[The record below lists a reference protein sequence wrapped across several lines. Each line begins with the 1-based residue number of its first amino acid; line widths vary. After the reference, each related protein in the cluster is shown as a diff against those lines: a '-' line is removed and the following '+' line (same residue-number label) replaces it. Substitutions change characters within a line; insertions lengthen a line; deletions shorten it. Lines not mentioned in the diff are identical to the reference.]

1 MNSDHQIISSAT
13 TNSNNNDEAFFIFF
27 NGSRVTVAWQNETPP
42 FSPIL
47 RLCSISPTIFLL
59 LNQDKYLYEAKF
71 DHESLVI
78 QMKCIQRNVIDVQ
91 YCRIS
96 KEVFLVLGEGS
107 VVKQCIIDYLKPL
120 EDNLWLPVIFDP
132 LELSEDGVRIKRICS
147 SSEATIFLSNMGDI
161 YALGNCGVHFSVECE
176 QPKLLRLFK
185 KGLDIIDIAAGEQF
199 FIFLTRKQWLFETNQ
214 TTAIQNYGELPD
226 LLRSE
231 QCNKNTSSS
240 MHSSTIST
248 GLDLE
253 TSIQSLL
260 QQGYSLLHTQIFSM
274 GANNK
279 GLLGTGDHIKRDS
292 LYNVQKLKEVGVC
305 SLATGKNHTVVR
317 TIDGRLYHWGFND
330 KKQLTNNEQIYEISS
345 PTELSFDSSDLDVP
359 RVHILEA
366 CCGDYRTVLLNTQG
380 EIFEKNKQ
388 TYSQE
393 KDFLTIQ
400 MKNISQQSYPLL
412 LASHQ
417 LTLYNRRYFKR
428 QYHTLHHHIQ
438 NQLKQM
444 MNFRKKFLQ
453 LNQLVEKV
461 LKDLHEVCH
470 HWENVLYIV
479 ITILHSLEQFYRGD
493 YDQSTELVV
502 IKYYREC
509 IQIFEL
515 YTKAYCDTYSI
526 DGFNEAYQ
534 LFNHSYPPTTSAGYK
549 NQDLL
554 KMFQQPFLIFPYV
567 IQLLEHIQKHENICR
582 EELLAWNEFSRRN
595 RIDLELA
602 DNTRDFWRSNFK
614 NTKVLQF
621 KTKERRVIL
630 SSTAVPIKISHVG
643 FGATIFILFSDFLC
657 QHSSQIT
664 ALPLNAMWLK
674 KEETGIRIIT
684 PEKNFVLTSK
694 NKHDIELWYD
704 QLEITIKT
712 VLMLSEKSKIPEVR
726 MIDYNFAPNH
736 AIYGG
741 VYVKGNFSN
750 GVMHG
755 KCRLEY
761 PNGKMYSGDVI
772 HGVIEGYGR
781 MFIPKVGLYKGNL
794 KNGKFWGHGTLIIN
808 EKELYEGNF
817 RNGLFNGHGHKQHSD
832 YVYIGEFVDNQRC
845 GYGVLDRIATGEKYL
860 GLFAD
865 NKRIGNGVCISSTG
879 DYFEGS
885 FANDELTGRCIAI
898 FPNGFYYEGESTL
911 NGPSGLGKYYMP
923 VGYNKQDEDN
933 IDMTLNSEMKGNILS
948 GQLTGTW
955 ENVRINAGTMEIN
968 RKFTKYPITFGSN
981 IIDNSR
987 KWCSLFDD
995 FENELFG
1002 DLANAT
1008 PNTKPL
1014 IFALWNR
1021 VIAFIS
1027 KQQELENE
1035 KLIPRELD
1043 ITNISTANV
1052 SSHNNNKKGFLPL
1065 QNISKDFDKLS
1076 LNSSLL
1082 NFEKPELSRNHS
1094 HSEDTLNGLDFS
1106 SFDLLSTFNKLTNL
1120 SSDDSGGSHT
1130 YSTLMDVMENC
1141 NNITLDSFNDSA
1153 LSNSVP
1159 NDDCISLQT
1168 EMDLIPQFG
1177 MSDLNDQELIAIKEY
1192 LRDAFRY
1199 RYHPFKHLNERITH
1213 CFYRSYGC
1221 WKIKPTPLLAQQAMR
1236 EWESISQRVYKF
1248 IRRLFPALPEEYSVV
1263 GENREVVSHITLLY
1277 PILLSEGIY
1286 STLFVLY
1293 ANKYSHKDEIYR
1305 QNLLQAEKLN
1315 DNDLMQYLEFDSN
1328 ILLVVNTDTFLEA
1341 IKMLKELKEKYTPM
1355 AMLTVIE
1362 NCMEKIT
1369 LAYQT
1374 ISSATKISLNADLIM
1389 PLSLILLLRAAI
1401 PHLGAELALLDDLTD
1416 CKNFQFEMNGIRG
1429 YCYTTLKASYEH
1441 IATKTLF
1448 EKK

>member
-1 MNSDHQIISSAT
+1 MNSDHQTISSAT
-13 TNSNNNDEAFFIFF
+13 NNSNNNDEAFFIFF

-71 DHESLVI
+71 DHENLVI
-78 QMKCIQRNVIDVQ
+78 EMKCIQRNVIDVQ
-91 YCRIS
+91 YCRIA

-107 VVKQCIIDYLKPL
+107 VVKQRISDYAKPL
-120 EDNLWLPVIFDP
+120 EDHLWLPVIFDP

-199 FIFLTRKQWLFETNQ
+199 FIFLTRKQWQLEVNQ
-214 TTAIQNYGELPD
+214 PIAVQNYGELPD

-231 QCNKNTSSS
+231 QCNKNTSNS

-248 GLDLE
+248 VLDME
-253 TSIQSLL
+253 TSIQNLL

-274 GANNK
+274 GSNNK

-305 SLATGKNHTVVR
+305 SLATGKTHTVVR

-330 KKQLTNNEQIYEISS
+330 QKQLTNNEQIFEISS

-393 KDFLTIQ
+393 KDFLTMQ
-400 MKNISQQSYPLL
+400 MKDISQQSYPLL

-438 NQLKQM
+438 NQLKLM
-444 MNFRKKFLQ
+444 MSFRKKFLQ
-453 LNQLVEKV
+453 LNQIVEKV

-470 HWENVLYIV
+470 HWENVLYLV

-515 YTKAYCDTYSI
+515 YTKAYCDTYSV

-602 DNTRDFWRSNFK
+602 DNTRDFWRSNLK

-630 SSTAVPIKISHVG
+630 SSTAVPIKLSHVG
-643 FGATIFILFSDFLC
+643 FGANVFILFSDFLC

-664 ALPLNAMWLK
+664 ALPLNAMWLR
-674 KEETGIRIIT
+674 KEEAGIRIIT

-845 GYGVLDRIATGEKYL
+845 GYGVLDRIAAGEKYL

-865 NKRIGNGVCISSTG
+865 NKRVGSGVCISSTG

-933 IDMTLNSEMKGNILS
+933 IDMTLNSEMMGNILS

-968 RKFTKYPITFGSN
+968 RKFTKYPSAFGSN

-1065 QNISKDFDKLS
+1065 QNITKDFDKLS

-1082 NFEKPELSRNHS
+1082 NFDKLELSRTHS

-1159 NDDCISLQT
+1159 NEDCISLQT